1 MRRYFRRLMP
11 LELLAGELAYSLR
24 ILRKNGGV
32 TFVAVVMLALGIG
45 ANTAIFSVADPLL
58 FRALPVRNPH
68 DLVLFRMRVPNLP
81 DIDYVPF
88 LLFDQVRTEGR
99 ALTGIFAT
107 VAPPTHT
114 LLTVEGESAA
124 GRIRTEWV
132 SGAYFETLGVDAVA
146 GRVFL
151 EQEDRASGEP
161 VAVISHGLWQR
172 RFAGTTQAIGQ
183 AVSLTI
189 PALGYKSF
197 TIIGVAP
204 PNFHGVNV
212 DFNTDVWLPL
222 HHRPGFGGPGTESFG
237 LLPVQMMGR
246 LQSNSSL
253 PQAQAELDVVY
264 SQIASLLPD
273 HYRTGAV
280 HVDSGHSGFSVLRS
294 EYRRPLLILAVATGI
309 VLTIA
314 CTNVAA
320 LLLALGAARR
330 KELGIRLAM
339 GAVPS
344 RVVGQL
350 MTESL
355 ILAVLGGLLG
365 VVVGGG
371 AQLLVG
377 YLPPES
383 GFMPKVGADL
393 RVLGFTSAVSFL
405 SVLVFGLVPA
415 MRATR
420 LNLDSVLKGRTGT
433 NGSSLMRWNRLILVG
448 QVAFSLLLILGA
460 GLFLRTF
467 HNLRDLER
475 GFGTEDTVQFA
486 VRPRGDEFTAD
497 PGERFASG
505 LANLP
510 GIDAATNYFF
520 RGPLVNRIRM
530 TPIQVEGY
538 VPAPHESLMASVW
551 PVGPRFFETLA
562 VSLHRGRDFRE
573 ADLAR
578 EPDPFSKFK
587 GDPVQTPDSESAVGV
602 ISRNM
607 AEDLFGDRNPIG
619 RKVRV
624 GSTEIEVIGVAEDA
638 RYGLLVE
645 RPPWVLY
652 RLNYTRAVYANLFA
666 VRTKESLAT
675 LAPALQDL
683 VDEINPGFYVTDL
696 QSLGQLLESTLV
708 RERFM
713 ARLASLF
720 GLLALFMVSIGI
732 YGQVAYG
739 VAQRRSELGIR
750 MALGAPAAN
759 VLALLAQEMFLV
771 LATGILLG
779 LLAALATT
787 HLVSSLLFGLT
798 PMDPSTIA
806 FSITVLL
813 TAALAASLRP
823 ALQAARTDPM
833 VVLRHQ

>member
-1 MRRYFRRLMP
+1 
-11 LELLAGELAYSLR
+11 
-24 ILRKNGGV
+24 
-32 TFVAVVMLALGIG
+32 
-45 ANTAIFSVADPLL
+45 
-58 FRALPVRNPH
+58 
-68 DLVLFRMRVPNLP
+68 
-81 DIDYVPF
+81 
-88 LLFDQVRTEGR
+88 
-99 ALTGIFAT
+99 
-107 VAPPTHT
+107 
-114 LLTVEGESAA
+114 
-124 GRIRTEWV
+124 
-132 SGAYFETLGVDAVA
+132 
-146 GRVFL
+146 
-151 EQEDRASGEP
+151 
-161 VAVISHGLWQR
+161 
-172 RFAGTTQAIGQ
+172 
-183 AVSLTI
+183 
-189 PALGYKSF
+189 
-197 TIIGVAP
+197 
-204 PNFHGVNV
+204 
-212 DFNTDVWLPL
+212 
-222 HHRPGFGGPGTESFG
+222 
-237 LLPVQMMGR
+237 
-246 LQSNSSL
+246 
-253 PQAQAELDVVY
+253 
-264 SQIASLLPD
+264 
-273 HYRTGAV
+273 
-280 HVDSGHSGFSVLRS
+280 
-294 EYRRPLLILAVATGI
+294 
-309 VLTIA
+309 
-314 CTNVAA
+314 
-320 LLLALGAARR
+320 
-330 KELGIRLAM
+330 
-339 GAVPS
+339 
-344 RVVGQL
+344 
-350 MTESL
+350 
-355 ILAVLGGLLG
+355 
-365 VVVGGG
+365 
-371 AQLLVG
+371 
-377 YLPPES
+377 
-383 GFMPKVGADL
+383 
-393 RVLGFTSAVSFL
+393 
-405 SVLVFGLVPA
+405 

-486 VRPRGDEFTAD
+486 VRPRGDELNAD
-497 PGERFASG
+497 PGERFVSG

-520 RGPLVNRIRM
+520 RGPLGNSIRM

-551 PVGPRFFETLA
+551 RVGPRFFETLA

-578 EPDPFSKFK
+578 EPDPFSKYK

-683 VDEINPGFYVTDL
+683 VDEIDPGYYVTDL

-813 TAALAASLRP
+813 IAALAASLRP
-823 ALQAARTDPM
+823 ALQRRELTRWWSYVTNEASVLQHLVIVLMCRAEVVPHPLGVVEKRSAMVAGNCASRTRRMFSAHAVRSSLFFAVSVSIPHQFRDQNNTQGMLQSGAACRKSCRSLPS
-833 VVLRHQ
+833 LRK